1 MSSPSRR
8 DHGYILK
15 QELNYRF
22 DTVEFNQNIKLSSR
36 PATISKMG
44 RMDENKG
51 VVHKVLSV
59 LFRTGELVSA
69 IIVLALLGRFTYYV
83 HGHSH
88 NNGRVVYTMEVAAIG
103 IIFSILVIAPFTAL
117 FLSFPFD
124 FIM

>member
-1 MSSPSRR
+1 
-8 DHGYILK
+8 
-15 QELNYRF
+15 
-22 DTVEFNQNIKLSSR
+22 
-36 PATISKMG
+36 MG